1 MIFLCVKDTMI
12 DQIFITHIT
21 QSKTDNEKSIFF
33 FMDTANIMNSNILKM
48 WTVQCPHGKIYVNE
62 YFVHHL

>member
-1 MIFLCVKDTMI
+1 MIFFWVKDTMI

-21 QSKTDNEKSIFF
+21 LSKTDSEKSLFF

-48 WTVQCPHGKIYVNE
+48 
-62 YFVHHL
+62 

>member
-1 MIFLCVKDTMI
+1 MNDFFFVKDTMI

-48 WTVQCPHGKIYVNE
+48 
-62 YFVHHL
+62 